1 MLILGSE
8 GPGSQMPNT
17 SSAAMCHSLCFN
29 YLQGVHCHL
38 RFTCLLALS
47 SVLGSQLHEAEALL
61 RSCDPLSPWIRTC
74 QVSGAE
80 GMLPRGMTM

>member
-29 YLQGVHCHL
+29 YLQGVHCRL
-38 RFTCLLALS
+38 SFACLLALS
-47 SVLGSQLHEAEALL
+47 SVLGSQLYEAVALL
-61 RSCDPLSPWIRTC
+61 RYVTPSDPG
-74 QVSGAE
+74 SGPVKYQEQRACYLE
-80 GMLPRGMTM
+80 A